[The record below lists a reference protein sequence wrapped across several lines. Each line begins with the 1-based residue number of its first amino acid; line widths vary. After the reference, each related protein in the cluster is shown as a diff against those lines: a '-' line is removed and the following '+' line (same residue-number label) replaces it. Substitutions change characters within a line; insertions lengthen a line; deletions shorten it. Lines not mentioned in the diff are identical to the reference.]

1 MILGFGISGSI
12 GSHQR
17 RCCAATTT
25 QMWSGSTTDAA
36 LCRVSASR
44 DCPTVSEQNCLGTV
58 TPEASVVKPCRRLP
72 SPPASTM
79 AQALLLVVMNYRSI
93 VLITPA
99 RLLEHGATRPD
110 FRRQSC
116 GTACLSEPGR

>member
-1 MILGFGISGSI
+1 MTLDLGILEHM

-25 QMWSGSTTDAA
+25 QMWSGSTTDVA
-36 LCRVSASR
+36 LCTVATSR
-44 DCPTVSEQNCLGTV
+44 DCPPISEQNCLGTV

-79 AQALLLVVMNYRSI
+79 AQALLLIVMN
-93 VLITPA
+93 
-99 RLLEHGATRPD
+99 
-110 FRRQSC
+110 
-116 GTACLSEPGR
+116 CLSDNFAFMAS